1 VPVPP
6 ASTIPFI
13 RQVYPH
19 PKWINRILERFK
31 LKILVTGGAGFI
43 GGEFTRQSLK
53 GAYKNLGFEVK
64 ELTVVDSLTY
74 ASNLDNLS
82 EVKSDQRFKFIQGD
96 IRDKE
101 LINKLVEDHDLIF
114 NFAAESHVD
123 RSIDDSSDFM
133 TTNILGT
140 VNILEAL
147 RKFSH
152 KKLIQISTDEVYGS
166 IMKGSWKEDS
176 QIDPKSPYSAS
187 KASADLICMAYRNT
201 YAIDVRITRSC
212 NNYGYFQNAEK
223 YLPKLLLNLSN
234 DKNLLVYGEGKNC
247 REWIHVSDNC
257 LGIAIVATKG
267 SAGNIYNIGSG
278 FELSNLDLAKFV
290 LNLSE
295 TSNSQIEF
303 IKDRAGHDFRYSVD
317 YSKIS
322 DLGFQPKL
330 KFYESV
336 AKLFNELNRFR

>member
-1 VPVPP
+1 
-6 ASTIPFI
+6 
-13 RQVYPH
+13 
-19 PKWINRILERFK
+19 

-82 EVKSDQRFKFIQGD
+82 EINDDKRFKFIHGD

-101 LINKLVEDHDLIF
+101 LISKLVEDHDLIF

-140 VNILEAL
+140 VNILEAI
-147 RKFSH
+147 RKFSR
-152 KKLIQISTDEVYGS
+152 KRLVQISTDEVYGS
-166 IMKGSWKEDS
+166 IITGSWKEDS

-201 YAIDVRITRSC
+201 YGIDVRITRSC
-212 NNYGYFQNAEK
+212 NNYGYFQNNEK
-223 YLPKLLLNLSN
+223 YLPKLLLNLSS
-234 DKNLLVYGEGKNC
+234 DKNLLVYGEGKNV

-257 LGIAIVATKG
+257 LGIAIVAIKG
-267 SAGNIYNIGSG
+267 VAGNIYNIGSG
-278 FELSNLDLAKFV
+278 FELSNLNLAQFV

-295 TSNSQIEF
+295 TSKSQIEF
-303 IKDRAGHDFRYSVD
+303 INDRAGHDFRYSVD
-317 YSKIS
+317 FSKIS
-322 DLGFQPKL
+322 DLGFKAKL
-330 KFYESV
+330 EFYETVS
-336 AKLFNELNRFR
+336 KLFNELNGII